1 MLGGPAIMKLP
12 EIDLTIS
19 GVAMIMPPARNIIMK
34 KGTSAPMLLAPEG
47 SPSSVISERDMPT
60 TVEN

>member
-12 EIDLTIS
+12 EIDRTIS

-34 KGTSAPMLLAPEG
+34 KGEMVAGFRTKC
-47 SPSSVISERDMPT
+47 
-60 TVEN
+60 